1 MTLKLQQVSG
11 IPQLEHLIKNL
22 LIANSYGSGI
32 QEPILLD
39 FKNVGSYMHAGFT
52 VVVRKKRLLQAVYLQ
67 LSERHIFLV
76 LPSIVSYYC
85 CLEAVASL
93 VLSSSS
99 LSSSTGISGRGA
111 LQYVK
116 ELNWSGAM
124 SPEGGRPSVLNG
136 GNIWS
141 TRSLSLMYLK
151 NKKHNT
157 TVVGLK
163 NLLLFMYAKL
173 VKRLFARF
181 VRRNGIR

>member
-1 MTLKLQQVSG
+1 M
-11 IPQLEHLIKNL
+11 
-22 LIANSYGSGI
+22 
-32 QEPILLD
+32 
-39 FKNVGSYMHAGFT
+39 
-52 VVVRKKRLLQAVYLQ
+52 
-67 LSERHIFLV
+67 
-76 LPSIVSYYC
+76 
-85 CLEAVASL
+85 SL

-151 NKKHNT
+151 KKKHNS
-157 TVVGLK
+157 V
-163 NLLLFMYAKL
+163 KL
-173 VKRLFARF
+173 EKRLFSR
-181 VRRNGIR
+181 VIRKNGIRGC

>member
-1 MTLKLQQVSG
+1 MSDIFSRSYRLQ
-11 IPQLEHLIKNL
+11 
-22 LIANSYGSGI
+22 
-32 QEPILLD
+32 
-39 FKNVGSYMHAGFT
+39 F
-52 VVVRKKRLLQAVYLQ
+52 
-67 LSERHIFLV
+67 
-76 LPSIVSYYC
+76 IVSYYC
-85 CLEAVASL
+85 GLEAVASL

-99 LSSSTGISGRGA
+99 LSSSTGILGRGA

-151 NKKHNT
+151 ENNK

-163 NLLLFMYAKL
+163 NLLFLRYAKL
-173 VKRLFARF
+173 V
-181 VRRNGIR
+181 